1 MKASTVYRTKTKSE
15 IHLWNKLLPQKAVL
29 TNNQNLICKTCP
41 KIKPNQHIKHK
52 MNSGENCFY
61 LKPGIIGQ
69 AGKATGR
76 NSSLWKIE
84 TNDGAKLSIDLS
96 KAQFTHI
103 ENENTTQ
110 NSSKLPPK
118 NDELISSSTQRKKKL

>member
-1 MKASTVYRTKTKSE
+1 
-15 IHLWNKLLPQKAVL
+15 
-29 TNNQNLICKTCP
+29 
-41 KIKPNQHIKHK
+41 

-103 ENENTTQ
+103 ENENTPQ

>member
-1 MKASTVYRTKTKSE
+1 
-15 IHLWNKLLPQKAVL
+15 
-29 TNNQNLICKTCP
+29 
-41 KIKPNQHIKHK
+41 

-61 LKPGIIGQ
+61 LKPRIIGQ

-76 NSSLWKIE
+76 NSSWWKIE
-84 TNDGAKLSIDLS
+84 TNDGANLSIDLS

-110 NSSKLPPK
+110 NNSELPPK
-118 NDELISSSTQRKKKL
+118 NNELMISSSTQRRNSKS